1 VLSPTNLPKRTD
13 NIYIYHNSFKKKKKN
28 FKKIT
33 LGKEHCIFIDR
44 ISEKC

>member
-13 NIYIYHNSFKKKKKN
+13 NIYISQFFQKKKKN